1 MPTSKTKKKPFKLAD
16 WWRRAS
22 DAKRKS
28 YVERHPRGAYAQRFA
43 KQIGLK
49 YDKEAGIDQKALKKT
64 KVSAKPRKVVTTI
77 KGADLNASL
86 EDKLDSTE
94 HELDDLDD
102 KVGEHEADKLH
113 EEHNV
118 EDKDEKDAVDE
129 EPSTEGK
136 LDPTGESTP
145 KPTMTKQQHRKM
157 ARKFTKYAPSALKK
171 LDTVVPKE
179 EQKHAEA
186 ALEDLQKGQTLENMQ
201 PHKKKMLSKVAK
213 NIGKILVTAAFVGA
227 MFTPLAPAA
236 MQIGAEYLA
245 QRFGGSDKADTS
257 ESSDDWV
264 ALASR
269 PATVS
274 DMYHDMADWLMKQ
287 DIDALAEKL
296 NDRV

>member
-1 MPTSKTKKKPFKLAD
+1 MPTSKTKKKPFKPAD
-16 WWRRAS
+16 WWRGAS

-118 EDKDEKDAVDE
+118 EDKDEEDAVDK
-129 EPSTEGK
+129 EPSSEEK
-136 LDPTGESTP
+136 LDPTGGSTP

-171 LDTVVPKE
+171 LDTAVPKE
-179 EQKHAEA
+179 E
-186 ALEDLQKGQTLENMQ
+186 
-201 PHKKKMLSKVAK
+201 
-213 NIGKILVTAAFVGA
+213 
-227 MFTPLAPAA
+227 
-236 MQIGAEYLA
+236 
-245 QRFGGSDKADTS
+245 
-257 ESSDDWV
+257 
-264 ALASR
+264 
-269 PATVS
+269 
-274 DMYHDMADWLMKQ
+274 
-287 DIDALAEKL
+287 
-296 NDRV
+296 

>member
-1 MPTSKTKKKPFKLAD
+1 MPTSKTKKNPFKPAN

-22 DAKRKS
+22 DAERKR

-43 KQIGLK
+43 KQTGLK

-86 EDKLDSTE
+86 EEKLD
-94 HELDDLDD
+94 L
-102 KVGEHEADKLH
+102 
-113 EEHNV
+113 
-118 EDKDEKDAVDE
+118 
-129 EPSTEGK
+129 
-136 LDPTGESTP
+136 TGGSTP

-171 LDTVVPKE
+171 LDTAVPKE

-236 MQIGAEYLA
+236 MLIGAEYLA
-245 QRFGGSDKADTS
+245 QRFGGSDEADTS

-274 DMYHDMADWLMKQ
+274 DMYHDMADWLMRQ
-287 DIDALAEKL
+287 DVDALAEKL